1 MERWGAYVLSARAS
15 EKEKM
20 NVRRR
25 HIERWVDMSLT

>member
-1 MERWGAYVLSARAS
+1 MERWGAYVSARAS

-25 HIERWVDMSLT
+25 HIERWVAMSLT